1 MTLNLLS
8 RYDDLQSYAELIQR
22 GGKEEMEIKPKA
34 LMSSM
39 ALAMTLAQ
47 PVTAMSADLVEYY
60 DNGYLTE
67 KSVEALRIEQ
77 KRVKAISVYE
87 YAIPIA
93 ALQKWHKALVK
104 EATYGDWLLYD
115 TYEQKAPILTANGTT
130 PYTMTYVDLNE
141 SPYYIEIP
149 AGRIGGLVL
158 DIYQRP
164 TTDLGVLGPDQ
175 GKGGKYLLL
184 GPGQEAPANHDAD

>member
-1 MTLNLLS
+1 MM
-8 RYDDLQSYAELIQR
+8 
-22 GGKEEMEIKPKA
+22 KIKLKA

-39 ALAMTLAQ
+39 VLAMTLGQ
-47 PVTAMSADLVEYY
+47 PGTAMSADLVEYY

-67 KSVEALRIEQ
+67 QSVEELRIEQ

-93 ALQKWHKALVK
+93 SIEKWHKAFVK
-104 EATYGDWLLYD
+104 EANYGDWLLYD

-130 PYTMTYVDLNE
+130 PYTITYVDLNE
-141 SPYYIEIP
+141 SLYYIEIP

-158 DIYQRP
+158 DIYQRQRP
-164 TTDLGVLGPDQ
+164 I
-175 GKGGKYLLL
+175 
-184 GPGQEAPANHDAD
+184 